1 MTVLRTRDDAVPLPF
16 TGFTAG
22 TFRWFSGLERDNSRE
37 YFQRTRELYDREVRG
52 ALEGLLNALLPS
64 FPGEVRMFRPNRD
77 VRFSPDKRPYKT
89 TCYGLI
95 VNRPG
100 KVAGLY
106 AQLSRKGLYV
116 ATGYYQM
123 AADQL
128 GRFREAVADSR
139 HGPALQR
146 LCATAVRRGL
156 ELTGRSLATVPRG
169 FDRDHPRRRF
179 LAMKELLLGRSL
191 APRESLDRSR
201 VLAFARDTWRAADP
215 VLSWL
220 DRHVGESTLPPELRW
235 GRGASRA
242 SSGAGARVRS
252 RGAPRARSRA
262 D

>member
-1 MTVLRTRDDAVPLPF
+1 MTVLRTRDDAVPRPF

-37 YFQRTRELYDREVRG
+37 YFQRTRDLYDREVRG
-52 ALEGLLNALLPS
+52 ALEGLLDALLRS

-106 AQLSRKGLYV
+106 AQLSRKGLHV

-128 GRFREAVADSR
+128 GRFRDAVADPR

-156 ELTGRSLATVPRG
+156 ELSGRSLATVPRG
-169 FDRDHPRRRF
+169 FDRDHPLQRF

-191 APRESLDRSR
+191 APRHALDRSG
-201 VLAFARDTWRAADP
+201 VLTFARSTWRAADP

-220 DRHVGESTLPPELRW
+220 DQHVGESTLPPELRW
-235 GRGASRA
+235 GRGTS
-242 SSGAGARVRS
+242 RS
-252 RGAPRARSRA
+252 RGAPRAGSRA
-262 D
+262 G

>member
-1 MTVLRTRDDAVPLPF
+1 MTVLSTRDDAVPLPF
-16 TGFTAG
+16 TGFTPG

-37 YFQRTRELYDREVRG
+37 YFQRTRDVYDREVRG
-52 ALEGLLNALLPS
+52 AMEGLLTVLLRS

-106 AQLSRKGLYV
+106 AQLSRKGIYC

-128 GRFREAVADSR
+128 GRFRDAVAHPR
-139 HGPALQR
+139 HGPALER

-156 ELTGRSLATVPRG
+156 EISGRSLATVPRG
-169 FDRDHPRRRF
+169 FERDHARRRF

-191 APRESLDRSR
+191 APRDALDRSR
-201 VLAFARDTWRAADP
+201 VLAFAGSTWRAAAP
-215 VLSWL
+215 VLAWL
-220 DRHVGESTLPPELRW
+220 DRHVGESTLPPQLRW
-235 GRGASRA
+235 GRGRSRT
-242 SSGAGARVRS
+242 SSGAIAPVRS
-252 RGAPRARSRA
+252 RGASRARSRA